1 MCGYANATS
10 LVNAVVN
17 QKDGLSFF
25 VTDQN
30 AIVTLQTDNGKHAI
44 IQTIRT
50 ATELNDSWEF
60 ATGAT
65 SSHTD
70 GVLFTY

>member
-1 MCGYANATS
+1 MCGYADVTS
-10 LVNAVVN
+10 LVNAVAN

-50 ATELNDSWEF
+50 TTELNNSWEF
-60 ATGAT
+60 STGAI